1 MDFFDAM
8 LLARL
13 GIKSDNHGKRP
24 EVVIFLSDKN
34 WLLLIESAAGRGPV
48 DAKRQGELSKLLGSG
63 KPGLVFVSAFP
74 TRKTFAKYHEV
85 IAWESEVWIAD
96 APSQL
101 IQFNGARFLGP
112 YEWA

>member
-34 WLLLIESAAGRGPV
+34 WLLLIESVAGWHHALAL
-48 DAKRQGELSKLLGSG
+48 AKSK
-63 KPGLVFVSAFP
+63 GLV
-74 TRKTFAKYHEV
+74 
-85 IAWESEVWIAD
+85 
-96 APSQL
+96 
-101 IQFNGARFLGP
+101 
-112 YEWA
+112 